1 MVIVTEINFP
11 NNAVG
16 SNVAGIAYSVCL
28 ISPSYVFFVFV
39 GYQFPPITNANGIFW
54 VLEYVEAL
62 YNVLVK

>member
-39 GYQFPPITNANGIFW
+39 GYQFPPITNANGIF
-54 VLEYVEAL
+54 
-62 YNVLVK
+62 